1 MPYFLKQVGKKYY
14 VVDTTGKHYSKT
26 PLPKARAE
34 RQLKALHI
42 NTGHGYGGAD
52 DGEDLEMA
60 GLMQQEPVAFMAA
73 PGPVHNPFAGLF
85 EPVPRRIQRQR
96 QKRAISTV
104 QGAIPISA
112 QKRQRTGFGRKKR
125 GGNKWPRVRL
135 IAEDIKNVQ
144 KINKKEAAAGANS
157 RPYPYQTSRHMGR
170 VYVPTLTPLPNIQ
183 QELFKLVQD
192 GSIDPRDV
200 PYYERKL
207 QEYLSLTSF
216 QQSVFA
222 VPDPVY
228 RVRKPE
234 VLLGRPGTQE
244 SAEEALLNLPI
255 GNEHVA
261 EREAEEEALL
271 QKYISKLPTRAQVKK
286 TEEQSEGQQLA
297 ARQSLAQRQGQLV
310 AFSPGDP
317 RGQGRG
323 TSRYSQPD
331 IHILVG
337 DVLEG
342 SGTGKWTALINA
354 LARMYSIPKALVD
367 STIALNDRQ
376 SGKYRFSSKKKNIL
390 SQFSDYLN
398 PTIVN
403 EIGDLD
409 ESDPTSVSDY
419 ANTINGRSEMALNLR
434 AVNTVNPLQ
443 VSVATSNPLRGR
455 GTGKWSNLIYELG
468 RLDNLT
474 APMIERAI
482 NRNDRIVHSDPRERF
497 ALKKQNVLESFPRR
511 REPLDQL
518 LDYDTFDNLR
528 ARQVIDSLRAN
539 RQRTPAVQQGN
550 PLHQAQQLAV
560 NASFPVEPTQAVG
573 VVDMV
578 SNPGCIGCGGKLKFI
593 KKYLKG
599 QGLPATKKNV
609 TKICNIMDVEGVL
622 FE

>member
-14 VVDTTGKHYSKT
+14 VVDTTGKQYSKK

-34 RQLKALHI
+34 RQMKALHI
-42 NTGHGYGGAD
+42 NTGHGLYGGAD
-52 DGEDLEMA
+52 DGDDPEMA
-60 GLMQQEPVAFMAA
+60 GLMEQEPVAFMPA

-85 EPVPRRIQRQR
+85 EPAPRRVRRQR

-104 QGAIPISA
+104 QGAIPINA

-125 GGNKWPRVRL
+125 GGKLSETWPMVKDHLDQISAQVGFYSMSPGEKQNYLEEQLKSVLLEMIHLLDEFHEKKNLITRGTTYIKKILSGTFTPDLEQQQALKEGLAEIEGQPVHQIIGAPSGDTPVFKRL
-135 IAEDIKNVQ
+135 PLSEYGIGTNPADTRYYYQQRSTNTPYPTEANDEEQTVEQ
-144 KINKKEAAAGANS
+144 TVEQLREINKRTGKYEGDL
-157 RPYPYQTSRHMGR
+157 RRGEGR
-170 VYVPTLTPLPNIQ
+170 YRFRYT
-183 QELFKLVQD
+183 E
-192 GSIDPRDV
+192 
-200 PYYERKL
+200 
-207 QEYLSLTSF
+207 
-216 QQSVFA
+216 
-222 VPDPVY
+222 PD
-228 RVRKPE
+228 
-234 VLLGRPGTQE
+234 T
-244 SAEEALLNLPI
+244 
-255 GNEHVA
+255 
-261 EREAEEEALL
+261 
-271 QKYISKLPTRAQVKK
+271 
-286 TEEQSEGQQLA
+286 
-297 ARQSLAQRQGQLV
+297 
-310 AFSPGDP
+310 
-317 RGQGRG
+317 
-323 TSRYSQPD
+323 
-331 IHILVG
+331 HILIG
-337 DVLEG
+337 DYLEG

-354 LARMYSIPKALVD
+354 LSRMYSIPKALVD

-376 SGKYRFSSKKKNIL
+376 SGQYRFNAKKQNIL

-403 EIGDLD
+403 EILELD
-409 ESDPTSVSDY
+409 ESDPKSVSDY

-443 VSVATSNPLRGR
+443 VSVATSNPLSGRGR
-455 GTGKWSNLIYELG
+455 RKYKGGGTGKWSDLIYELG

-474 APMIERAI
+474 GPMIERAI

-511 REPLDQL
+511 RDALDQL
-518 LDYDTFDNLR
+518 LVYETFDNLR

-578 SNPGCIGCGGKLKFI
+578 SNPGCIGCGQGKLKFV

-599 QGLPATKKNV
+599 QGLKATKKNV
-609 TKICNIMDVEGVL
+609 EKICNIMDVEGVV